1 MENPVIGEPRTAHSL
16 PALLSHLFARNPVA
30 EKVSTRVHFASRPE
44 AIWNEIIFYE
54 EVPGHAPLPLRWF
67 MPAPV
72 RTVGAKSTIGAKVR
86 CIYQSGHLVKRIT
99 VLDSPCLLRFQV
111 VEQHLGIE
119 GCAIAK
125 GGSYE
130 IYHSGDETDIVL
142 TTRYHAFLHPRWL
155 WRPFE
160 RLIAHQLHR
169 HVLNGMRAAMKQR
182 DSAAAICH
190 ATPQEVADRV

>member
-1 MENPVIGEPRTAHSL
+1 MANSFVSEPRTVHSL
-16 PALLSHLFARNPVA
+16 PVVLSHLFARNPVA
-30 EKVSTRVHFASRPE
+30 EKVSTRIHFASRPE

-54 EVPGHAPLPLRWF
+54 EVPGHAPFPLRWF

-99 VLDSPCLLRFQV
+99 VLDPPCLLRFEV

-130 IYHSGDETDIVL
+130 ISHSGDKSDLVL
-142 TTRYHAFLHPRWL
+142 ATCYHAFLHPRWL
-155 WRPFE
+155 WRPLE
-160 RLIAHQLHR
+160 KLVAHQLHQ
-169 HVLNGMRAAMKQR
+169 HVLNGMRDAMKQR
-182 DSAAAICH
+182 DPASTISHAAH
-190 ATPQEVADRV
+190 QEVADRV